1 MSAAGPVNGNIL
13 LRGLLCLLVV
23 PKETS
28 SSGITLERV
37 WRSLIG
43 ADTKSRVL
51 EMKVVVVFRE

>member
-1 MSAAGPVNGNIL
+1 MSTAGSVNGNI

-37 WRSLIG
+37 WRSLVG